1 MADSGPQQNNKS
13 NSGNNQASKNAAQQK
28 KNEDYHG
35 MGKYEIIRDDEDT
48 IIKINYEDSFS
59 VPSIEDNE
67 NCMSRVIDILTQVKG
82 ATKIVFFQKRDYE
95 YDYTQTRMLH
105 EIATLYTR
113 FIKEKKLFSL
123 VNLGNDN
130 YGSKAYYE
138 IQKLIF
144 DKLKKDPIGAFVQL
158 VRIRRREKINLDGT
172 AGKQEKDRIR
182 RYLETLSE
190 AITYFEGTRLIT
202 IAKPYLQGYNIGERD
217 IYRQIFNPTIK
228 PDFMHTKLM
237 SAYPKDGIEIDSY
250 MVGNTEVTIFD
261 LPGNVQNLYHITPPE
276 FKLEEEE
283 YEILDSARNIL
294 SEHEPEKS
302 DFVNPKRMR
311 EVFLNV
317 GSDLITELAAQRGME
332 MEDDK
337 IQELAEILVRYT
349 VGFGLIEVLLQDDE
363 MQDISVNSPL
373 GHVPIY
379 IVQGTH
385 GDCVTN
391 ILPAK
396 SESESWASKLR
407 LMSGRP
413 LDEANQILDTELELP
428 GASVRVSVITEPL
441 DPTGLAFSFRK
452 HRDKPWTLTL
462 FIKNRTISPLAAGLI
477 SFLVDGTRSMLICGT
492 RGSGKSSLLS
502 SVMIEIM
509 RRYRIIT
516 IEDTLELPTPAMR
529 KLGFNIQPMKVA
541 SALAKGSNE
550 MPADDGIRSTL
561 RLGDSSLIVGEVRST
576 EAKALYEAMRVG
588 AAANVVAGTI
598 HGDSPFG
605 IYDRVVNDIGVPKTS
620 FKATDICIIVNPIKS
635 ADGLHRIRRVTQITE
650 VRKDWEDDPNTE
662 GGFVDLM
669 KYNADTDTLEP
680 TDELING
687 NSEILKMIAA
697 NVKDFVGNWDALWE
711 NIETR
716 GKVKEAQAKK
726 AEEIGDDNILEAE
739 FGIKCNDMFHKITEE
754 VKKSKGSLDHEE
766 ILSKWN
772 NWFEKEIRKRERLKV
787 ERHETEEETAKREKE
802 EEMNPDRIED
812 QIYGT
817 DQFSIE

>member
-1 MADSGPQQNNKS
+1 MAEGESKTSNKAK
-13 NSGNNQASKNAAQQK
+13 SGNESSK
-28 KNEDYHG
+28 DY
-35 MGKYEIIRDDEDT
+35 EVIREDEDT
-48 IIKINYEDSFS
+48 IIKLNYEDSFS
-59 VPSIEDNE
+59 VPSIEDSE
-67 NCMSRVIDILTQVKG
+67 TCMSRVIDILTQVSN
-82 ATKIVFFQKRDYE
+82 ATKIVFVQKRDYE
-95 YDYTQTRMLH
+95 YDYTQTKILH
-105 EIATLYTR
+105 EISSIYTKFVKDKKIFTLSN
-113 FIKEKKLFSL
+113 I
-123 VNLGNDN
+123 GDD
-130 YGSKAYYE
+130 AYANNAYAE
-138 IQKLIF
+138 LQKIIF
-144 DKLKKDPIGAFVQL
+144 DDLKKDPVGAFVHL
-158 VRIRRREKINLDGT
+158 TRIRRREQMKLENIHNKKEQQKI
-172 AGKQEKDRIR
+172 DRYIKV
-182 RYLETLSE
+182 LSE
-190 AITYFEGTRLIT
+190 AIRFLENSRLIT
-202 IAKPYLQGYNIGERD
+202 ICRPYLQGHKVGTREV
-217 IYRQIFNPTIK
+217 YREIFNPSIK

-237 SAYPKDGIEIDSY
+237 SAYPRNGVELDSY

-294 SEHEPEKS
+294 AEHKPEKN
-302 DFVNPKRMR
+302 DFVNPERMR
-311 EVFLNV
+311 EIFLNV
-317 GSDLITELAAQRGME
+317 GIDLITELVEQKGIE
-332 MEDDK
+332 LPDDK
-337 IQELAEILVRYT
+337 IEELAAILVRYT
-349 VGFGLIEVLLQDDE
+349 VGFGLIEVLLADDE

-379 IVQGTH
+379 IVHGTY

-391 ILPAK
+391 IMPSR

-407 LMSGRP
+407 LISGRP

-428 GASVRVSVITEPL
+428 GASVRVSAITEPL
-441 DPTGLAFSFRK
+441 DPSGLAFSFRK
-452 HRDKPWTLTL
+452 HRDKPWTLVL
-462 FIKNRTISPLAAGLI
+462 FMKNKTISPLAAGLI
-477 SFLVDGTRSMLICGT
+477 SFLVDGTRSFLICGT
-492 RGSGKSSLLS
+492 RGSGKSSFLS

-598 HGDSPFG
+598 HGDSPYG
-605 IYDRVVNDIGVPKTS
+605 IFDRVVNDIGVPKTS
-620 FKATDICIIVNPIKS
+620 FKATDICVIVNPIKS

-650 VRKDWEDDPNTE
+650 VRKDWDEDPNKE

-697 NVKDFVGNWDALWE
+697 NISDFVGDWDALWE

-716 GKVKEAQAKK
+716 GKIKELQLNK
-726 AEEIGDDNILEAE
+726 ALEVEDDDMFEAE
-739 FGIKCNDMFHKITEE
+739 FSIRCNDMFHKITEQ
-754 VKKSKGSLDHEE
+754 VKNSTGKINHEE
-766 ILSKWN
+766 ILLRWED
-772 NWFEKEIRKRERLKV
+772 WLDRETRKRQKRRQSEERFGSDD
-787 ERHETEEETAKREKE
+787 
-802 EEMNPDRIED
+802 NPDQMEEK
-812 QIYGT
+812 IYGN
-817 DQFSIE
+817 EG